1 MQIICVKM
9 LITKWRENVTA
20 DKLNVNPLL
29 ISTNLLGEEV
39 KGSIHPVSQGNTSWW
54 IWGDYPHFPP
64 TMPRGVGVQMTDALE
79 NEGETHSYKCRRR
92 HLQESKILKISLWDM
107 PPDPPRSGSARPRL
121 YHNLAMPL
129 YGLTVGVKC
138 VLNLNTWEP
147 NNDNKGLCI
156 TFGLKTNFHAYS
168 HNSTLTCTYLP
179 P

>member
-1 MQIICVKM
+1 M
-9 LITKWRENVTA
+9 LITKWCENVTA

-79 NEGETHSYKCRRR
+79 NEGETRSYKCRRR

-107 PPDPPRSGSARPRL
+107 PLDPPRSGSARPRL
-121 YHNLAMPL
+121 YHNLALPL